1 MHLVHS
7 DDVGMAYALQHL
19 LLALKWSHSLVLFLR
34 CDFEGELSSW
44 ASIFAS
50 DNDAKRACS
59 NNVDHVI
66 QLAKFAVKD
75 LLGRLFGFLFTL
87 TVIGSQLQVSD
98 IINTEVLLN
107 KVIAF
112 FSLVMDDLVSC
123 QYWSSKCGAYSASTW
138 HSSYA
143 INDFLLLL
151 TQLIR
156 WSVFHILAV
165 IIIFQIGRC
174 SCCDLILVTSLSAN
188 FHHVYEFLNASLYC

>member
-19 LLALKWSHSLVLFLR
+19 LLTLKWSHSLVLFLR

-44 ASIFAS
+44 TSIFAS
-50 DNDAKRACS
+50 DNDAKRTCS
-59 NNVDHVI
+59 DNVDHIV
-66 QLAKFAVKD
+66 QLAQFAVKD
-75 LLGRLFGFLFTL
+75 LLGRLFRFFFTL
-87 TVIGSQLQVSD
+87 TIIGSQLQVSD

-123 QYWSSKCGAYSASTW
+123 QYWSSECGAYSASTW
-138 HSSYA
+138 HSPYA

-151 TQLIR
+151 TQLIG
-156 WSVFHILAV
+156 WSVLHILA
-165 IIIFQIGRC
+165 IIIIVC
-174 SCCDLILVTSLSAN
+174 STCSSCDLILVTSLSAN